1 MTHEPKKGDL
11 WELKSTKFPGWAC
24 PRTPPR
30 SLRLWHWFRKSV
42 STYPR
47 SMPEETT
54 NSKSDGILPEQV
66 FDFVCSYAK
75 FLHKKRELCNSNH
88 LSSTTALFKS
98 PLNKI
103 SFCEHDNLTHELC
116 VQQKKMKQYSGT
128 SIQGTPSGPR
138 QVSLERR
145 LGWGFLIINQ
155 QMKNFSFIL
164 SSRICRSHYFKQ
176 LDNA

>member
-11 WELKSTKFPGWAC
+11 RELKSTKFPGGAC

-30 SLRLWHWFRKSV
+30 SLRLWHSFRKSA

-47 SMPEETT
+47 STPEETT

-75 FLHKKRELCNSNH
+75 FLHKKRELCNSNL

-103 SFCEHDNLTHELC
+103 SFCENDNLTHELC
-116 VQQKKMKQYSGT
+116 VQQKKDVAVQWNLYLGGHPRD
-128 SIQGTPSGPR
+128 QGKCPLNG
-138 QVSLERR
+138 
-145 LGWGFLIINQ
+145 GWAGDF
-155 QMKNFSFIL
+155 
-164 SSRICRSHYFKQ
+164 
-176 LDNA
+176 